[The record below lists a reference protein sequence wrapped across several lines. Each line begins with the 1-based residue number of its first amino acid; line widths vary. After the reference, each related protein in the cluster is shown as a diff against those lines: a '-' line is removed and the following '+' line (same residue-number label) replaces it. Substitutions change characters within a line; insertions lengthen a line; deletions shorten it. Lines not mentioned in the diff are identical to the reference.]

1 MINSLHR
8 VGHLLPVLLA
18 LSLIAC
24 SQQQPVSKS
33 PAAVQ
38 AMPFNIVSAGDSR
51 ANISGATT
59 YSWAQGMQVAN
70 AEDPRLGDA
79 RLQAYMREAISTT
92 MAEKGYQPAA
102 ADMPGDLQVGYII
115 TLDNAGTDSGIADA
129 YDVVQASI
137 NVPNPDPALYEKGT
151 LVIDIIDA
159 NTGLTAWRSALQG
172 FASFQTS
179 EEQRRQR
186 IIEMVQRM
194 LSGLPARQLGR

>member
-1 MINSLHR
+1 MINRHYR
-8 VGHLLPVLLA
+8 VGYLLLTLLA

-51 ANISGATT
+51 ADVSRAATF
-59 YSWAQGMQVAN
+59 SWAQDMQVVSA
-70 AEDPRLGDA
+70 DPRLGDA
-79 RLQAYMREAISTT
+79 QLQTFMREAISTV
-92 MAEKGYQPAA
+92 MAAKGYQPAA
-102 ADMPGDLQVGYII
+102 AGESGDLQVGYII
-115 TLDNAGTDSGIADA
+115 TLDNARTDSGIADA
-129 YDVVQASI
+129 YGGVQASI

-159 NTGLTAWRSALQG
+159 DTGLTAWRSALQG
-172 FASFQTS
+172 FASFKIS

-186 IIEMVQRM
+186 INEMVQRM
-194 LSGLPARQLGR
+194 LSGLPARQAGP